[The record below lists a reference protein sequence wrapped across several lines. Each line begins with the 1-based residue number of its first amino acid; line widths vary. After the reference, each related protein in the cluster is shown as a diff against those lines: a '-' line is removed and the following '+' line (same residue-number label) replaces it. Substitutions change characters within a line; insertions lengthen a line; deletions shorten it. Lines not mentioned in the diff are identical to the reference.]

1 MNVDEIDLSDIVGFW
16 ALPLPMREAA
26 FATLRRERPIAF
38 FEEPEIIGL
47 PKGPGYWAVTRY
59 ADVVEA
65 SKRSDVFCS
74 GQGATTVIDLPEAF
88 REYFGG
94 MINADDPRHARLRR
108 IVSRAFTP
116 KRLALLQG
124 QVERITTT
132 ILNSVCERGQCDF
145 ATEVASLLPMR
156 VICELMGVPASEQS
170 FVLERSDLLVGAT
183 DPELLAQDADLL
195 GAVLRAGIEMGE
207 LVRALGRAR
216 EADPTDDVT
225 SALVTAE
232 LDGERLSF
240 DELASAFIL
249 LVVAGNETTRNA
261 INWGLV
267 TLGSHPAQQ
276 AAWAADFEAMA
287 PRAVDE
293 IVRWATPVM
302 QTRRTL
308 TCDATLGGQQLGQ
321 GEKVVLFYNSANRD
335 EAAFEAPCSFDL
347 RRVENRHV
355 SFGGYG
361 PHYCLG
367 AHLARLEITSMFRAL
382 FARLPDIH
390 PVAEPERLRSHF
402 INGIK
407 RLPCEFTPT
416 RRERPPTAPLGG

>member
-1 MNVDEIDLSDIVGFW
+1 MDAVNVDEIDLSDIARFW
-16 ALPLPMREAA
+16 ALPIEAREAA

-59 ADVVEA
+59 ADVVEV
-65 SKRSDVFCS
+65 SKRPDVFCS

-94 MINADDPRHARLRR
+94 MINTDDPRHARLRR

-116 KRLALLQG
+116 KRLALLG
-124 QVERITTT
+124 GNVERITGT
-132 ILNSVCERGQCDF
+132 ILDSVCEHGRCDF
-145 ATEVASLLPMR
+145 ATEVASALPLQ

-183 DPELLAQDADLL
+183 DPELLAEDADLAE
-195 GAVLRAGIEMGE
+195 AVLRAGIEMGE
-207 LVRALGRAR
+207 LVRSLGHAR
-216 EADPTDDVT
+216 EAHPTDDVI

-261 INWGLV
+261 MSWGLV
-267 TLGSHPAQQ
+267 ALCAHPAQQ

-308 TCDATLGGQQLGQ
+308 TCDAVLGGQQLRQ

-335 EAAFEAPCSFDL
+335 EAAFEAPQRFDV
-347 RRVENRHV
+347 RRAENRHV

-382 FARLPDIH
+382 YARLPDLH
-390 PVAEPERLRSHF
+390 PVDEPERLRSHF
-402 INGIK
+402 VNGIK

-416 RRERPPTAPLGG
+416 RGPRDA